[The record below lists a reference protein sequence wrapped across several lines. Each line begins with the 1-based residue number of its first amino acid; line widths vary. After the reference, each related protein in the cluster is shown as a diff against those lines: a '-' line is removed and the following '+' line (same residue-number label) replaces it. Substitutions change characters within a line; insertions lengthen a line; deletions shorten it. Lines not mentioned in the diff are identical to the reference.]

1 MGQKR
6 AYSPR
11 KSWLRERIVAELH
24 LNGPVQDEKGRAMQ
38 LLAERVGHHSYM
50 SVGNVIRQLEAE
62 GNAFRVTAKDGQAPR
77 DENGSPSPH
86 HRRTYKVGLT
96 DEFVATLSP
105 IVEPESAE
113 VEAVIAVEPAV
124 GIVNE
129 PAGAASVVEGDY
141 EVPEDIDYDLVANA
155 ILGVVFKNLTA
166 SAEVQEVR
174 VLRTE
179 LADAKAA
186 LTEAKQ
192 VIDALG
198 EELKTERKFRGQVE
212 DEAAALL
219 AKVEELEFKAKGG
232 GRNNGWDKVPVD
244 GYKELRKIMQAV
256 PTARG

>member
-11 KSWLRERIVAELH
+11 KSWLRERIVTDLH

-38 LLAERVGHHSYM
+38 LLAERVGHHSSM

-62 GNAFRVTAKDGQAPR
+62 GNAFRVNAKDGQAPR

-96 DEFVATLSP
+96 DEYVATLP
-105 IVEPESAE
+105 PVAMPEPEVEPVIAEELAVAVVDEPASAE
-113 VEAVIAVEPAV
+113 SP
-124 GIVNE
+124 
-129 PAGAASVVEGDY
+129 VEGDY

-174 VLRTE
+174 ALRKE
-179 LADAKAA
+179 LADTKAA

-198 EELKTERKFRGQVE
+198 DELKTERKFRGQVE

-219 AKVEELEFKAKGG
+219 AKLEELEFKTKGG

-244 GYKELRKIMQAV
+244 GYKELRRIMQAV
-256 PTARG
+256 PTTRG